1 MLSASLALLA
11 PQAYLLHEART
22 WPAVQFCLRLYTGW
36 PSSNAPYKGYKSCSC
51 FSANHLARNAMTGIR
66 VIRNLL
72 LVAVMASRAGPDAG
86 PGAPAPTIHCGVT
99 RFVCVN
105 CTETGHLSS
114 RGLFL
119 NRAGVRRHI
128 SATKACFAAD
138 RGFKEIRVEAR
149 AGDVMAGAGGA
160 AGPAPDVRHQP
171 PGTTVDIY

>member
-1 MLSASLALLA
+1 ML
-11 PQAYLLHEART
+11 
-22 WPAVQFCLRLYTGW
+22 FD
-36 PSSNAPYKGYKSCSC
+36 
-51 FSANHLARNAMTGIR
+51 NHLARNAMTGIR

-72 LVAVMASRAGPDAG
+72 LVAVMASRAGPAAG

-128 SATKACFAAD
+128 SATEACFAAD
-138 RGFKEIRVEAR
+138 RGFKEIRVDAR

-171 PGTTVDIY
+171 PGEMILLIHQPLYYIQSRW